1 MALTL
6 QPTHARTRAQGRGLS
21 ASARG
26 VDVGLSAVA
35 RGVGEVG
42 RAAEAVVRAKQKRQA
57 ERDRIWRATTLA
69 EGGARWAETAAER
82 ERGAELGAPG
92 HAAGLEADFDAWQE
106 ETLAS
111 APASQKKALEA
122 RPDPA
127 ALKPDAE
134 GRRVRDREPDGGAD
148 DRAER
153 GRRHDRPRR
162 LRRRHR
168 PRRGA
173 GAGRERSS
181 NDLDAS
187 AATKAELGA
196 ELRGGLTRSHYEGL
210 IERDPL
216 KAEKDLLEGRA
227 DLDADTQAT
236 LMRSAKVA
244 QRRIEA
250 ERRQAEAEAE
260 RAARE
265 KQAVA
270 RGELGVK
277 LDNDLALARDGHKVP
292 KRTLA
297 DFTSAYGENAPEAF
311 EAYVAGIEQ
320 MTTLSGMT
328 FASNAD
334 NRAAVLAAEPDP
346 SSPNYKAEA
355 ETFRALQEQ
364 EARVRKA
371 RQADPAAFVVQT
383 NPAVGEAFAAAAA
396 TEDPEE
402 QARAMMG
409 AQRGLLDAQ
418 ARLGIPEA
426 DRRAWSKGDVAKRTD
441 GDPGRG
447 GPAQARRRVDP
458 VSSTSPRRRGR
469 RATNLLKDMEAW
481 PGCPRT
487 SRFLL
492 AAIEAGDVRGV
503 SVAFGALQ
511 APAKPDKEGKDALDQ
526 AVLDDPIGAAS
537 RLEALHTGDARTL
550 EERDGLER
558 AARSLADFYVATDGM
573 EAKAAWAKAKATYAA
588 GRGEVAEA
596 GLAAVSVP
604 AEFDA
609 GTVRLG
615 LLRERE
621 RIVGGLD
628 AGGVKA
634 AVMKQ
639 FGYTSEQAETMTAG
653 VLADL
658 AETGVWLNVAPGA
671 YKLSVE
677 TEEGRFFLPEIVPAA
692 IAQIQGLRQPD
703 GPNAGQQGRRG
714 GAANADDTPW
724 FGKGGLIGGKGSGA
738 TVEVGVGEALMPAID
753 AVGNVLDTAKQELG
767 EAIFGEGK
775 PMTAAERRAARRGDD
790 R

>member
-111 APASQKKALEA
+111 APASQKKALEL
-122 RPDPA
+122 D
-127 ALKPDAE
+127 LI
-134 GRRVRDREPDGGAD
+134 
-148 DRAER
+148 
-153 GRRHDRPRR
+153 R
-162 LRRRHR
+162 LRSNLTLKADAFETASRTAAQTIELK
-168 PRRGA
+168 GA
-173 GAGRERSS
+173 GDTIGRGVYAGAIDLDAGLAQVESLVA
-181 NDLDAS
+181 DLDAS

-210 IERDPL
+210 IERDPFAAEEELL
-216 KAEKDLLEGRA
+216 KGRP

-260 RAARE
+260 RALRE

-277 LDNDLALARDGHKVP
+277 LDNDLALARDGHKAP

-426 DRRAWSKGDVAKRTD
+426 DRRAWSKGDVAKRTAAILAEA
-441 GDPGRG
+441 DPLKRAGALSSLVLATPE
-447 GPAQARRRVDP
+447 GPARD
-458 VSSTSPRRRGR
+458 
-469 RATNLLKDMEAW
+469 NLLKDMGMAGMPEDV
-481 PGCPRT
+481 
-487 SRFLL
+487 RFLL